1 MSTATVLEPELTT
14 EPALRVECGMGIPP
28 LDLSRPRG
36 PAPATLAPPTT
47 SDQVLGFAFS
57 PLGSLVLLIRKNRPE
72 WQAGKLNGIGGK
84 IEPGELADEAMVR
97 EFREETG
104 IESESSHWTKFLRY
118 SANDHG
124 TIIHCY
130 ATKTLVIERAR
141 SLTDEEVLRLTFR
154 EAAFGNHV
162 PSLVPSLAWL
172 LPMARFSIFEA
183 GLEGFVNSWPR

>member
-1 MSTATVLEPELTT
+1 MSAATVLEPELVT
-14 EPALRVECGMGIPP
+14 EPTLRVECGMGVPP

-36 PAPATLAPPTT
+36 PAPAALAPPTT

-57 PLGSLVLLIRKNRPE
+57 LHGRLVLLIRKNRPG
-72 WQAGKLNGIGGK
+72 WQAGKLNGVGGK

-104 IESESSHWTKFLRY
+104 IESQSGLWRKFLRY

-130 ATKTLVIERAR
+130 ATRSLDLTRAR
-141 SLTDEEVLRLTFR
+141 SLTDEEVAIHRV
-154 EAAFGNHV
+154 GQV
-162 PSLVPSLAWL
+162 PESPAVPSLAWL
-172 LPMARFSIFEA
+172 LPMARFSLFEA
-183 GLEGFVNSWPR
+183 GLEGFVNSWPRG